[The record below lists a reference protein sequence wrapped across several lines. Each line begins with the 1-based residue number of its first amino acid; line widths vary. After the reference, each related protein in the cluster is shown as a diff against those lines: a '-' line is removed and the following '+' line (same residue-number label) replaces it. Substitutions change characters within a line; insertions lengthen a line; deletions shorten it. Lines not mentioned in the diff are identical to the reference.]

1 MERVISACVQVKYNH
16 NFIHTDK
23 KHHDEIFADICAS
36 VHDGQDGGEDDS
48 NLLLVD
54 RLNILNII
62 ITNII
67 ITIIII
73 IRSLVSAHCSPNP
86 TYAVFT
92 KQHSSMPLAMKVV
105 FLEGKSLPITLY
117 VHISFPM

>member
-1 MERVISACVQVKYNH
+1 MKR
-16 NFIHTDK
+16 
-23 KHHDEIFADICAS
+23 IFLDICAS

-62 ITNII
+62 IIIIVITDII
-67 ITIIII
+67 ITI

-92 KQHSSMPLAMKVV
+92 KQHSSMPLAMKVA
-105 FLEGKSLPITLY
+105 FLLALLWEQCSRCPSVLRYIDDVSIHPSHQIGLSVLNSSI
-117 VHISFPM
+117 

>member
-1 MERVISACVQVKYNH
+1 MKRHK
-16 NFIHTDK
+16 
-23 KHHDEIFADICAS
+23 IFLDICAS

-62 ITNII
+62 STNI
-67 ITIIII
+67 IIII

-105 FLEGKSLPITLY
+105 FLESLPIILY

>member
-1 MERVISACVQVKYNH
+1 MKRHK
-16 NFIHTDK
+16 
-23 KHHDEIFADICAS
+23 IFLDICAS

-62 ITNII
+62 ITVI
-67 ITIIII
+67 IIII

-105 FLEGKSLPITLY
+105 FLEGKSLPIIFY